1 MKDCV
6 DEGLNPIYFLRF
18 EDMIS
23 DKKTEIEKLFCFL
36 LDLEDLVGTNVQ
48 PQIDKILAGG

>member
-48 PQIDKILAGG
+48 RQIDKILAGG